1 MSTSEIVEVTVR
13 AMADTAIAKEDY
25 FCELDAV
32 SGDGDFG
39 FSLAR
44 GFEVV
49 LENWDDLDR
58 DSDATFLRRVA
69 TIITSRTGGTSG
81 PIWGTGF
88 LRAAAALAKE
98 PESARGTA
106 VAAAALRASITGI
119 MERGRAD
126 VGDKT
131 LLDALV
137 PALEALESAAA
148 EDAPLQHT
156 VQRVA
161 IAARAGAEATKEL
174 QARRGRASYTGER
187 SIGGIDPGA
196 TAIAIMLE
204 ELATRVAGSDVCSS
218 ALTT

>member
-1 MSTSEIVEVTVR
+1 MSTSEIVEAIVR

-25 FCELDAV
+25 FCELDSV

-49 LENWDDLDR
+49 LQNWDDLDR

-98 PESARGTA
+98 PESDRGAA

-137 PALEALESAAA
+137 PAMEALETAGA
-148 EDAPLQHT
+148 EGTSLADT

-161 IAARAGAEATKEL
+161 VAARSGAEATKDL

-187 SIGGIDPGA
+187 SIGSIDPGA
-196 TAIAIMLE
+196 AAIAIMLE
-204 ELATRVAGSDVCSS
+204 ELATRVVDSDLRSS
-218 ALTT
+218 ASTT